1 MSRTNR
7 NFVFAYAFLVILPL
21 AGLAG
26 ILKSGRSLTAP
37 VSIDGQWILQVDP
50 AQLNA
55 LPCGKVLAAI
65 PDNAIAISQSGKSFV
80 LSFPGGPKVTASGTL
95 DGTTLRATLTST
107 ESSSETSCM
116 GAHQLSLL
124 ATVERRADAS
134 FLQGALSVPNCLTCT
149 SVAFHAERQAAAT
162 PKEGH

>member
-26 ILKSGRSLTAP
+26 ILKSGRNLTAP
-37 VSIDGQWILQVDP
+37 VSIDGVWIVHVDP
-50 AQLNA
+50 AQLDS

-65 PDNAIAISQSGKSFV
+65 PDKAILISQSGRSFV
-80 LSFPGGPKVTASGTL
+80 VRFPSGPKVVASGTL
-95 DGTTLRATLTST
+95 DGTTLRATLTPP
-107 ESSSETSCM
+107 ESSSETSCT
-116 GAHQLSLL
+116 GARQLAML
-124 ATVERRADAS
+124 ATVVRGADAS
-134 FLQGALSVPNCLTCT
+134 SLVGALSVPNCPTCT

-162 PKEGH
+162 PKGGH